1 MLVVLVAIIVF
12 EVLIARQMMQNRN
25 ITKEA
30 VNRGWSQKQFL
41 FRAAFFTGYIVL
53 SMIACAFAVIA
64 PKNTIRVMISATA
77 PLFAFLAFGTSPDL
91 YRVGPSV
98 S

>member
-1 MLVVLVAIIVF
+1 M
-12 EVLIARQMMQNRN
+12 RRRN

-30 VNRGWSQKQFL
+30 VNQGWTQKQFF
-41 FRAAFFTGYIVL
+41 FRMAFFTGYIVL
-53 SMIACAFAVIA
+53 SIIACAFAVVA

-91 YRVGPSV
+91 YRAGPSV
-98 S
+98 T